1 MVRFHCLFCHGF
13 EYRGSASAEVLAV
26 GEVANVRVALHLAR
40 MAKRLAKKLIVYMNE
55 AEDFYEQILR
65 AMKNGE
71 IEVDKRR
78 IVRLELG
85 GSEKARVNVH
95 LEDQSKIQEGFLVLF
110 GNP

>member
-26 GEVANVRVALHLAR
+26 GEVANVRVAR